1 MSIYENIDL
10 VAKAESYLAQ
20 AETNLQIWAA
30 GNQDPI
36 ILTACQT
43 MIDLAETFLCL
54 NDYYEDQ
61 AEDAMEET
69 TGGY

>member
-20 AETNLQIWAA
+20 AEGALQIFAG
-30 GNQDPI
+30 GNQSIDL
-36 ILTACQT
+36 LTAAQT
-43 MIDLAETFLCL
+43 MIQLADTFLCL

-61 AEDAMEET
+61 AEDAMPEANA
-69 TGGY
+69 Y